1 MEVIKFN
8 PIWKLNIVPTIF
20 IIYIKAPPKIE
31 FIDNLHI
38 LFNGNINIF
47 PIIKIKNIQASI
59 VIKLLVSKVHPPIKY
74 SSFYTI
80 CYTLDK
86 YSYPTSFLFSN
97 LKLVSFTISS
107 ISPFFFIFFS
117 R

>member
-1 MEVIKFN
+1 M
-8 PIWKLNIVPTIF
+8 F
-20 IIYIKAPPKIE
+20 IIYINAPPKME
-31 FIDNLHI
+31 FIANLHT
-38 LFNGNINIF
+38 LFNGSINIF
-47 PIIKIKNIQASI
+47 PIIKMKNTHANI

-97 LKLVSFTISS
+97 LKLVSLTISS
-107 ISPFFFIFFS
+107 ISPFFFIFL
-117 R
+117 RR